1 MQPHSDDREDLP
13 HHGSGAVL
21 QHLSRRTGGGDRASG
36 RGFVTSPAAGA
47 AQASES
53 TSAAGTGLGAE
64 LWRLAAEAET
74 AEWESGAAQ
83 TRLVS
88 HWCRSQGLAG
98 AQIYHRDGGPVA
110 AWGVLGTRERSL
122 EHGLILY
129 YAATDDTARDEEGAG
144 GQGNRPEEHDL
155 AGVLAI
161 GLRLRELADELKDRK
176 FQDNYN
182 VVTLEAVYDVG
193 LAITSTLNLDE
204 LTEEILLRAVSL
216 LDARRGAF
224 YLLDEEDRLSLAGTI
239 GGGAR
244 EAIDVP
250 SAGFDEAGI
259 EALATGV
266 MPDAE
271 HSLAVPIEG
280 DGGSG
285 SVGLLVVADKESRT
299 GVGPFVASDH
309 RALSLFANQA
319 AIALTNAKLHR
330 QALEKERLER
340 EVELAAEIQRNIL
353 PAEMPS
359 VGCFETVG
367 WSRPSRQVGGDY
379 YGSLRFAGSRRGLV
393 VADVTG
399 KGMPAALLVSTLDS
413 ALRLLV
419 DDCRLGGA
427 AVGAELSPELF
438 DRLNKHI
445 VESSASNR
453 FITLILTEIDPRNR
467 AVRYLN
473 AGHNPGLLVRGNGE
487 VTPLLASGLPLGLL
501 PTASYRV
508 EPLEMGPGDLLC
520 LYSDGI
526 TECESLDGEE
536 YGQERLEDFLSLRR
550 ERPLSEIVDA
560 IDADVRRFG
569 AGLPQGDDQT
579 VVLIRCG

>member
-1 MQPHSDDREDLP
+1 MI
-13 HHGSGAVL
+13 
-21 QHLSRRTGGGDRASG
+21 
-36 RGFVTSPAAGA
+36 SPAAGA

-53 TSAAGTGLGAE
+53 ASAAGTGLGAE

-74 AEWESGAAQ
+74 SEWESGAAQ
-83 TRLVS
+83 TRLVG

-98 AQIYHRDGGPVA
+98 AQIFHRDGGPVA

-122 EHGLILY
+122 EHGLVLY
-129 YAATDDTARDEEGAG
+129 YAAADETARDEEGAG

-244 EAIDVP
+244 EAIDAP
-250 SAGFDEAGI
+250 SAGFGEAGI

-299 GVGPFVASDH
+299 GVGPFAASDH

-427 AVGAELSPELF
+427 AAGAELSPELF

-445 VESSASNR
+445 VDSSASNR

-473 AGHNPGLLVRGNGE
+473 AGHNPGLLVRENGE
-487 VTPLLASGLPLGLL
+487 VTPLPASGLPLGLL
-501 PTASYRV
+501 PSASYRV
-508 EPLEMGPGDLLC
+508 EPVEMGSGDLLC

-526 TECESLDGEE
+526 TECESVDGEE
-536 YGQERLEDFLSLRR
+536 YGQERLEDFLRSRR

>member
-1 MQPHSDDREDLP
+1 M
-13 HHGSGAVL
+13 
-21 QHLSRRTGGGDRASG
+21 
-36 RGFVTSPAAGA
+36 TSPAAGSA
-47 AQASES
+47 RAPG
-53 TSAAGTGLGAE
+53 SAAATGAGIGAE
-64 LWRLAAEAET
+64 LWRLAAAADVADWET
-74 AEWESGAAQ
+74 GAAQ
-83 TRLVS
+83 TLLVG
-88 HWCRSQGLAG
+88 HWCRARGLEG
-98 AQIYHRDGGPVA
+98 AQIYRRDGGPVA
-110 AWGVLGTRERSL
+110 SWGVLGKSERRL
-122 EHGLILY
+122 EHDLVLY
-129 YAATDDTARDEEGAG
+129 CAG
-144 GQGNRPEEHDL
+144 GGDEAAGAAGDAAEERAL

-182 VVTLEAVYDVG
+182 VVTLQAVYDVG
-193 LAITSTLNLDE
+193 LAIASTLNLEE

-224 YLLDEEDRLSLAGTI
+224 YLADEDGRLALAGTI

-244 EAIDVP
+244 ETIEAPPVREP
-250 SAGFDEAGI
+250 GNPASGFDEAGV
-259 EALATGV
+259 EAVAAGV
-266 MPDAE
+266 IRAAE
-271 HSLAVPIEG
+271 HSLAVPVEG

-299 GVGPFVASDH
+299 GVGPFAASDR

-330 QALEKERLER
+330 DALEKERLER
-340 EVELAAEIQRNIL
+340 EVELAAEIQRRIL
-353 PAEMPS
+353 PAEMPGA
-359 VGCFETVG
+359 GCFETVG
-367 WSRPSRQVGGDY
+367 WSRPSRHVGGDY
-379 YGSLRFAGSRRGLV
+379 YGSLRFAGDRRGLV

-419 DDCRLGGA
+419 DDCRLGGEG
-427 AVGAELSPELF
+427 VGAELSPELF

-445 VESSASNR
+445 VETSASNR
-453 FITLILTEIDPRNR
+453 FITLILTEIDPANR

-473 AGHNPGLLVRGNGE
+473 AGHNPGLLARANGE
-487 VTPLLASGLPLGLL
+487 VTPLPASGLPLGLL
-501 PTASYRV
+501 PEASYRV
-508 EPLEMGPGDLLC
+508 APLEMGPGDLLC

-526 TECESLDGEE
+526 TECESPEGEE
-536 YGQERLEDFLSLRR
+536 YGQERLEDFLRQRR

-560 IDADVRRFG
+560 IDAEVSRFG

-579 VVLIRCG
+579 VVLIRRVAEPPGARVF

>member
-1 MQPHSDDREDLP
+1 M
-13 HHGSGAVL
+13 
-21 QHLSRRTGGGDRASG
+21 
-36 RGFVTSPAAGA
+36 TSPAAGA

-53 TSAAGTGLGAE
+53 TSAAETGLGAA
-64 LWRLAAEAET
+64 LWRLAAAAET
-74 AEWESGAAQ
+74 GEWESGAAQ
-83 TRLVS
+83 TRLVK
-88 HWCRSQGLAG
+88 HWCRSQGVAG

-122 EHGLILY
+122 EHGLVLY
-129 YAATDDTARDEEGAG
+129 YAAADDAGRDEEAGG
-144 GQGNRPEEHDL
+144 GQGNTPEERDL
-155 AGVLAI
+155 AGVLAV

-182 VVTLEAVYDVG
+182 VVTLQAVYDVG

-244 EAIDVP
+244 EAIDAP
-250 SAGFDEAGI
+250 AAGFGEAGI

-299 GVGPFVASDH
+299 GVGPFAASDH

-340 EVELAAEIQRNIL
+340 EVELAAEIQRSIL

-427 AVGAELSPELF
+427 AAGAELSPELF

-487 VTPLLASGLPLGLL
+487 VTPLPASGLPLGLL

-536 YGQERLEDFLSLRR
+536 YGQERLEDFLGSRR

-579 VVLIRCG
+579 VVLIRRVRG

>member
-1 MQPHSDDREDLP
+1 MTR
-13 HHGSGAVL
+13 
-21 QHLSRRTGGGDRASG
+21 
-36 RGFVTSPAAGA
+36 PAAGA
-47 AQASES
+47 SR
-53 TSAAGTGLGAE
+53 GLGAE
-64 LWRLAAEAET
+64 LWRLAAAAET

-83 TRLVS
+83 TRLVG
-88 HWCRSQGLAG
+88 HWCRSQGLPG

-129 YAATDDTARDEEGAG
+129 YAAADDAARDEDAAG
-144 GQGNRPEEHDL
+144 GQGNTPEEHDL

-182 VVTLEAVYDVG
+182 VVTLQAVYDVG

-244 EAIDVP
+244 EAIDAP
-250 SAGFDEAGI
+250 PTGFAEAGI
-259 EALATGV
+259 ETLAAGV

-299 GVGPFVASDH
+299 GVGPFAASDH

-359 VGCFETVG
+359 AGCFETVG

-419 DDCRLGGA
+419 DDCRLGGEA
-427 AVGAELSPELF
+427 AGAELSPELF

-487 VTPLLASGLPLGLL
+487 VTPLPASGLPLGLL
-501 PTASYRV
+501 PSASYRV

-536 YGQERLEDFLSLRR
+536 YGQERLEDFLRSRR

-560 IDADVRRFG
+560 IDADVQRFG

-579 VVLIRCG
+579 VVLIRWVRGSSDPLPP

>member
-1 MQPHSDDREDLP
+1 M
-13 HHGSGAVL
+13 
-21 QHLSRRTGGGDRASG
+21 
-36 RGFVTSPAAGA
+36 TSPAAGA

-53 TSAAGTGLGAE
+53 TSAAGTDLGAE
-64 LWRLAAEAET
+64 LWRLAADAET

-83 TRLVS
+83 TRLVG

-122 EHGLILY
+122 EHGLVLY
-129 YAATDDTARDEEGAG
+129 YAAADDAARDEEAG
-144 GQGNRPEEHDL
+144 GGPGNTPEEHDL

-182 VVTLEAVYDVG
+182 VVTLQAVYDVG

-244 EAIDVP
+244 ETIDAP
-250 SAGFDEAGI
+250 PAGFGEAGI

-299 GVGPFVASDH
+299 GVGPFAAADH

-359 VGCFETVG
+359 PGCFETVG

-419 DDCRLGGA
+419 DDCRLGGEA
-427 AVGAELSPELF
+427 AGAELSPELF

-487 VTPLLASGLPLGLL
+487 VTPLPASGLPLGLL

-508 EPLEMGPGDLLC
+508 EPVEMGPGDLLC

-536 YGQERLEDFLSLRR
+536 YGQERLEDFLRSRR

-579 VVLIRCG
+579 VVLIRRVRGS

>member
-1 MQPHSDDREDLP
+1 M
-13 HHGSGAVL
+13 
-21 QHLSRRTGGGDRASG
+21 
-36 RGFVTSPAAGA
+36 TSPAAGA

-64 LWRLAAEAET
+64 LWRLAADAET

-83 TRLVS
+83 TRLVG

-122 EHGLILY
+122 EHGLVLY
-129 YAATDDTARDEEGAG
+129 YAAADDAARDEEAG
-144 GQGNRPEEHDL
+144 GGPGSTPEEHDI

-182 VVTLEAVYDVG
+182 VVTLQAVYDVG

-244 EAIDVP
+244 EMIDAP
-250 SAGFDEAGI
+250 PAGFGEAGI

-299 GVGPFVASDH
+299 GVGPFAGSDH

-359 VGCFETVG
+359 AGCFETVG

-379 YGSLRFAGSRRGLV
+379 YGSLRFAGSRHGLV

-419 DDCRLGGA
+419 DDCRLGGEA
-427 AVGAELSPELF
+427 AGAELSPELF

-473 AGHNPGLLVRGNGE
+473 AGHNPGLLVRGSGE
-487 VTPLLASGLPLGLL
+487 VTPLPASGLPLGLL
-501 PTASYRV
+501 PAASYEV

-526 TECESLDGEE
+526 TECESPDGEE
-536 YGQERLEDFLSLRR
+536 YGQARLEDFLRSRR
-550 ERPLSEIVDA
+550 DRPLSEIVDA

-579 VVLIRCG
+579 VVLIRRN

>member
-1 MQPHSDDREDLP
+1 M
-13 HHGSGAVL
+13 
-21 QHLSRRTGGGDRASG
+21 
-36 RGFVTSPAAGA
+36 
-47 AQASES
+47 
-53 TSAAGTGLGAE
+53 TSAAAGSARGSVSTSTAGAGLDLE
-64 LWRLAAEAET
+64 LWRLAASADI
-74 AEWESGAAQ
+74 AAWESGAAQ
-83 TRLVS
+83 TRLVR
-88 HWCRSQGLAG
+88 HWCRAVGLDG
-98 AQIYHRDGGPVA
+98 AQIYRRDGGPIA
-110 AWGVLGTRERSL
+110 SWGALGRRERSL
-122 EHGLILY
+122 GHDLVLCCAG
-129 YAATDDTARDEEGAG
+129 DGAG
-144 GQGNRPEEHDL
+144 GTLEGAAADTAL

-182 VVTLEAVYDVG
+182 VVTLQAVYDVG
-193 LAITSTLNLDE
+193 LAIASTLNLDE

-224 YLLDEEDRLSLAGTI
+224 YLRDAEGRLALAGTI

-244 EAIDVP
+244 EVIEASAAGMPDDADSGHKDADP
-250 SAGFDEAGI
+250 SAAAAGVI
-259 EALATGV
+259 PA
-266 MPDAE
+266 AE
-271 HSLAVPIEG
+271 HSLAVPVEG
-280 DGGSG
+280 DGGRG

-299 GVGPFVASDH
+299 GVGPFAASDH

-319 AIALTNAKLHR
+319 AIALTNAKLHQ

-353 PAEMPS
+353 PAEMPNA
-359 VGCFETVG
+359 GCFETVG

-379 YGSLRFAGSRRGLV
+379 YGSLRFAGARRGLV

-419 DDCRLGGA
+419 DDCRRVGERA
-427 AVGAELSPELF
+427 GAELSPELF

-445 VESSASNR
+445 VETSATNR
-453 FITLILTEIDPRNR
+453 FITLILTEIDPRTC

-473 AGHNPGLLVRGNGE
+473 AGHNPGLLVDGGGE
-487 VTPLLASGLPLGLL
+487 VSPLPASGLPLGLL
-501 PTASYRV
+501 PSASYRV
-508 EPLEMGPGDLLC
+508 EPVEMEPGSLLC

-526 TECESLDGEE
+526 TECESPDGEE
-536 YGQERLEDFLSLRR
+536 YGQGRLEAFLREHR
-550 ERPLSEIVDA
+550 ERPLSEIVA
-560 IDADVRRFG
+560 GIDVEVRRFG

-579 VVLIRCG
+579 VVLTRYRPDGPSVR

>member
-1 MQPHSDDREDLP
+1 
-13 HHGSGAVL
+13 
-21 QHLSRRTGGGDRASG
+21 
-36 RGFVTSPAAGA
+36 VTSPAAGA

-53 TSAAGTGLGAE
+53 TSAAGTDLGAE
-64 LWRLAAEAET
+64 LWRLAADAET

-83 TRLVS
+83 TRLVG

-122 EHGLILY
+122 EHGLVLY
-129 YAATDDTARDEEGAG
+129 YAAADDAARDEEAG
-144 GQGNRPEEHDL
+144 GGPGNTPEEHDL

-182 VVTLEAVYDVG
+182 VVTLQAVYDVG

-244 EAIDVP
+244 ETIDAP
-250 SAGFDEAGI
+250 PAGFGEAGI

-299 GVGPFVASDH
+299 GVGPFAAADH

-359 VGCFETVG
+359 PGCFETVG

-419 DDCRLGGA
+419 DDCRLGGEA
-427 AVGAELSPELF
+427 AGAELSPELF

-487 VTPLLASGLPLGLL
+487 VTPLPASGLPLGLL

-508 EPLEMGPGDLLC
+508 EPVEMGPGDLLC

-536 YGQERLEDFLSLRR
+536 YGQERLEDFLRSRR

-579 VVLIRCG
+579 VVLIRRVRGS

>member
-1 MQPHSDDREDLP
+1 M
-13 HHGSGAVL
+13 
-21 QHLSRRTGGGDRASG
+21 
-36 RGFVTSPAAGA
+36 TSPAAGA

>member
-1 MQPHSDDREDLP
+1 M
-13 HHGSGAVL
+13 
-21 QHLSRRTGGGDRASG
+21 
-36 RGFVTSPAAGA
+36 TSPAAGA

-53 TSAAGTGLGAE
+53 ASAAGAGLGAE
-64 LWRLAAEAET
+64 LWRLAAAAET

-83 TRLVS
+83 TRLVG
-88 HWCRSQGLAG
+88 HWCRAQGLAG
-98 AQIYHRDGGPVA
+98 AQIYRRDGGPVA
-110 AWGVLGTRERSL
+110 SWGVLGTRERSL

-129 YAATDDTARDEEGAG
+129 YAAVDDAARDDGAG
-144 GQGNRPEEHDL
+144 GGQERTPEEHDL

-182 VVTLEAVYDVG
+182 VVTLQAVYDVG
-193 LAITSTLNLDE
+193 LAIASTLNLDE

-224 YLLDEEDRLSLAGTI
+224 YLLDDEGRLALAGTI

-244 EAIDVP
+244 EAIEAP
-250 SAGFDEAGI
+250 PAGFDEAGI
-259 EALATGV
+259 EAVAAGV
-266 MPDAE
+266 MPAAE

-280 DGGSG
+280 DGGGG

-299 GVGPFVASDH
+299 GVGPFAAADH

-359 VGCFETVG
+359 AGCFETVG

-419 DDCRLGGA
+419 DDCRLGGEG
-427 AVGAELSPELF
+427 VGAELSPELF

-445 VESSASNR
+445 LESSASNC
-453 FITLILTEIDPRNR
+453 FITLILAEIDPRNR

-473 AGHNPGLLVRGNGE
+473 AGHNPGLLVRGDGE
-487 VTPLLASGLPLGLL
+487 VTPLPASGLPLGLL
-501 PTASYRV
+501 PTASYQV

-526 TECESLDGEE
+526 TECESPDGEE
-536 YGQERLEDFLSLRR
+536 YGQERLEDFLRSRR
-550 ERPLSEIVDA
+550 EQPLSEIVDA

-579 VVLIRCG
+579 VVLIGARVF

>member
-1 MQPHSDDREDLP
+1 MTPAAAGADQ
-13 HHGSGAVL
+13 SG
-21 QHLSRRTGGGDRASG
+21 QASEPA
-36 RGFVTSPAAGA
+36 PAAGTA
-47 AQASES
+47 
-53 TSAAGTGLGAE
+53 LGAE
-64 LWRLAAEAET
+64 LWRLASAAGT
-74 AEWESGAAQ
+74 AEWENGAAQ
-83 TRLVS
+83 TRLVR
-88 HWCRSQGLAG
+88 HWCRARRLTG

-110 AWGVLGTRERSL
+110 AWGVLGTRERRL
-122 EHGLILY
+122 EHGLLLS
-129 YAATDDTARDEEGAG
+129 YAVADDAVRDDASG
-144 GQGNRPEEHDL
+144 GEWVSTPDERDL
-155 AGVLAI
+155 AGVLAL

-182 VVTLEAVYDVG
+182 VVTLQAVYDVG
-193 LAITSTLNLDE
+193 LAIASTLNLDE

-224 YLLDEEDRLSLAGTI
+224 YLLDEAGRLGLAGTI

-244 EAIDVP
+244 ETIEAPP
-250 SAGFDEAGI
+250 SDLGKGGGFDEAGI
-259 EALATGV
+259 EAVAAGV
-266 MPDAE
+266 MPEAE

-299 GVGPFVASDH
+299 GVGPFASSDH

-319 AIALTNAKLHR
+319 AIALTNAHLHR

-340 EVELAAEIQRNIL
+340 EVELAAEIQRTIL
-353 PAEMPS
+353 PAEMPDA
-359 VGCFETVG
+359 GCFETVG

-419 DDCRLGGA
+419 DDCRLGGEGA
-427 AVGAELSPELF
+427 GAELSPELF
-438 DRLNKHI
+438 ARLNKHI
-445 VESSASNR
+445 VDSSASNR
-453 FITLILTEIDPRNR
+453 FITLILAEVDPANR

-473 AGHNPGLLVRGNGE
+473 AGHNPGLLVSANGE
-487 VTPLLASGLPLGLL
+487 VTPLPASGLPLGLL
-501 PTASYRV
+501 PDASYRV
-508 EPLEMGPGDLLC
+508 APVEMAPGDLLC

-526 TECESLDGEE
+526 TECESPEGEE
-536 YGQERLEDFLSLRR
+536 YGQERLEDFLRARR
-550 ERPLSEIVDA
+550 EQPLSGIVDA

-569 AGLPQGDDQT
+569 AGQPQGDDQT
-579 VVLIRCG
+579 VVLIRCRADEPPPA

>member
-1 MQPHSDDREDLP
+1 M
-13 HHGSGAVL
+13 
-21 QHLSRRTGGGDRASG
+21 
-36 RGFVTSPAAGA
+36 TSPAAGA
-47 AQASES
+47 AREPGS
-53 TSAAGTGLGAE
+53 TSKAAGGPGPE
-64 LWRLAAEAET
+64 LWRLAASADIADWET
-74 AEWESGAAQ
+74 GVAQ
-83 TRLVS
+83 TRLVR
-88 HWCRSQGLAG
+88 HWCRAHGLDG
-98 AQIYHRDGGPVA
+98 AQIYRPGGGPVA
-110 AWGVLGTRERSL
+110 SWGVLGKRERKL
-122 EHGLILY
+122 ENGLVLY
-129 YAATDDTARDEEGAG
+129 YAGDGGDGGDDDGAVADPGGAAEEERA
-144 GQGNRPEEHDL
+144 L
-155 AGVLAI
+155 AGLLAI
-161 GLRLRELADELKDRK
+161 GLRLRELADELKDRE
-176 FQDNYN
+176 FHDNYN
-182 VVTLEAVYDVG
+182 VVTLQAVYDVG
-193 LAITSTLNLDE
+193 LAIASTLNLDE

-224 YLLDEEDRLSLAGTI
+224 YLLDEDGRLALAGTI

-244 EAIDVP
+244 EVIEAPPLREPGNVA
-250 SAGFDEAGI
+250 SGFDEAGVK
-259 EALATGV
+259 AVAAGV
-266 MPDAE
+266 IPAAE

-285 SVGLLVVADKESRT
+285 SVGLLVVSEKESRT
-299 GVGPFVASDH
+299 GVGPFDASDH

-340 EVELAAEIQRNIL
+340 EVELAAEIQRRIL

-359 VGCFETVG
+359 DGCFETVG
-367 WSRPSRQVGGDY
+367 WSRPSRHVGGDY
-379 YGSLRFAGSRRGLV
+379 YGSLQFVNSRRGLV

-419 DDCRLGGA
+419 DDCRLRGEG
-427 AVGAELSPELF
+427 VGAELSPELF

-445 VESSASNR
+445 VETSASNR
-453 FITLILTEIDPRNR
+453 FITLILTEIDPRSG

-487 VTPLLASGLPLGLL
+487 VRPLPASGLPLGLL
-501 PTASYRV
+501 PSATYTVAPV
-508 EPLEMGPGDLLC
+508 EMGPGDLLC

-536 YGQERLEDFLSLRR
+536 YGQERLEDFLRSRR
-550 ERPLSEIVDA
+550 ERPLSEIVDG
-560 IDADVRRFG
+560 IDAEVRRFG

-579 VVLIRCG
+579 VVLIRWVRGS

>member
-1 MQPHSDDREDLP
+1 MI
-13 HHGSGAVL
+13 
-21 QHLSRRTGGGDRASG
+21 
-36 RGFVTSPAAGA
+36 SPAAGA
-47 AQASES
+47 AQS

-64 LWRLAAEAET
+64 LWRLAAAAEN

-83 TRLVS
+83 TRLVR
-88 HWCRSQGLAG
+88 HWCRRQGLAG

-122 EHGLILY
+122 ERGLILY
-129 YAATDDTARDEEGAG
+129 YAAADDAARDDDPGGGEGTT
-144 GQGNRPEEHDL
+144 PEEHDL

-182 VVTLEAVYDVG
+182 VVTLQAVYDVG
-193 LAITSTLNLDE
+193 LAIASTLNLEE

-224 YLLDEEDRLSLAGTI
+224 YLLDEEGRLALAGTI

-244 EAIDVP
+244 AAIDAP
-250 SAGFDEAGI
+250 PAGFDEAGI
-259 EALATGV
+259 EAAAAGV

-299 GVGPFVASDH
+299 GVGPFAAADH

-359 VGCFETVG
+359 AGCFETVG

-413 ALRLLV
+413 ALRLLI
-419 DDCRLGGA
+419 DDCRLGGEA
-427 AVGAELSPELF
+427 AGAELSPELF

-473 AGHNPGLLVRGNGE
+473 AGHNPGLLVRGSGE
-487 VTPLLASGLPLGLL
+487 VTALPASGLPLGLL
-501 PTASYRV
+501 PSASYRV
-508 EPLEMGPGDLLC
+508 EPVEMGPGDLLC

-536 YGQERLEDFLSLRR
+536 YGQKRLEDFLCSRR
-550 ERPLSEIVDA
+550 EQPLSEIVDA

-579 VVLIRCG
+579 VVLIRWVRGS

>member
-1 MQPHSDDREDLP
+1 
-13 HHGSGAVL
+13 
-21 QHLSRRTGGGDRASG
+21 
-36 RGFVTSPAAGA
+36 VTSPAAGA

-53 TSAAGTGLGAE
+53 TSAAGTGPGAE
-64 LWRLAAEAET
+64 LRRLAAAAET

-83 TRLVS
+83 TRLVR
-88 HWCRSQGLAG
+88 HWCRTRGLAG
-98 AQIYHRDGGPVA
+98 AQIYRRDGGPVA
-110 AWGVLGTRERSL
+110 AWGVLGSRERSL
-122 EHGLILY
+122 EHDLVLY
-129 YAATDDTARDEEGAG
+129 YAVADDAARDAGAG
-144 GQGNRPEEHDL
+144 GGQGSTPEEHDL
-155 AGVLAI
+155 AGLLAI
-161 GLRLRELADELKDRK
+161 GLRLRELADELKDRR

-193 LAITSTLNLDE
+193 LAIASTLNLDE

-224 YLLDEEDRLSLAGTI
+224 YLLDDEGRLALAGTI

-244 EAIDVP
+244 EAIEAP
-250 SAGFDEAGI
+250 PASGFDEAGVK
-259 EALATGV
+259 AVAAGV
-266 MPDAE
+266 IPAAE
-271 HSLAVPIEG
+271 HSLAVPVEG

-299 GVGPFVASDH
+299 GVGPFAAADH

-359 VGCFETVG
+359 AGCFETVG

-379 YGSLRFAGSRRGLV
+379 YGSLRFAGSRHGLV

-419 DDCRLGGA
+419 DDCRLGGE

-438 DRLNKHI
+438 GRLNKHI
-445 VESSASNR
+445 VESSASNC
-453 FITLILTEIDPRNR
+453 FITAILTEIDPDSG

-487 VTPLLASGLPLGLL
+487 VTPLPASGLPLGLL
-501 PTASYRV
+501 PAASHQV
-508 EPLEMGPGDLLC
+508 EPLKMGPGDLLC

-536 YGQERLEDFLSLRR
+536 YGQERLEDFLRSRR

-579 VVLIRCG
+579 VVLIRRVRGSSDPLPP